1 MSQWTPCCHRQ
12 KITKVVSIYDWQTV
26 EYSDDVNHLSM
37 RMHNNIISSELACEQ
52 PLWGAFAAGQEKE
65 GELARFYVSEIWIAA
80 LKKLMPNADWQ
91 RWHFVNMRSLPL
103 APVFQ
108 CLFTFTLIST
118 LCWLAEIWQLSRW
131 GATREL
137 NEEFKFQRRNCQLS
151 FLFPPH
157 RQSTP
162 ESLLAGCSEQGWET
176 NLRIQTLAIFM
187 LVRGECWGPHTAPP
201 LSFLPHFLL
210 MYFQSLNHDLPKA
223 SCPKQKFYESSAV
236 AQYFTLAAQLASK
249 P

>member
-1 MSQWTPCCHRQ
+1 
-12 KITKVVSIYDWQTV
+12 
-26 EYSDDVNHLSM
+26 
-37 RMHNNIISSELACEQ
+37 
-52 PLWGAFAAGQEKE
+52 
-65 GELARFYVSEIWIAA
+65 
-80 LKKLMPNADWQ
+80 
-91 RWHFVNMRSLPL
+91 MRSLPL

-137 NEEFKFQRRNCQLS
+137 NVEFKFQRRSCQLS

-187 LVRGECWGPHTAPP
+187 LVRGECWGPHTGPP

-210 MYFQSLNHDLPKA
+210 MYFSHWTMIYRRPPAPSSSFTSLLQWLSILLWQLNLQQALAPRPHV
-223 SCPKQKFYESSAV
+223 SE
-236 AQYFTLAAQLASK
+236 YFSIRQFFFVDSKISKWICLFTRIQHVSVSTLVPRTPLGILATAHALWSVQNLHLGLWQNQ
-249 P
+249 PRN